1 MAVMHGYMLLENR
14 TKRHGGGAVLCI
26 KEILECMEL
35 HLREDDELL
44 KSFWIS
50 IKVQTN
56 EGATVTICYKPP
68 DQEEEVDEAFYRK
81 QPHRHTPWFLRG
93 TSTSLTSSGEATKQS
108 TNTPGDSWK
117 ALPIPF

>member
-68 DQEEEVDEAFYRK
+68 DQEEEVDEPF
-81 QPHRHTPWFLRG
+81 TE
-93 TSTSLTSSGEATKQS
+93 SSLTDTH
-108 TNTPGDSWK
+108 PGS
-117 ALPIPF
+117 